1 MSNLFFQFP
10 HLGLLGVSLL
20 LLLNGIFSKRLIL
33 QIISVLI
40 LVYAGYREILSF
52 NPDTILHLSLDLIL
66 ISILAFPA
74 KFIDSKLG
82 QVIYLLMALGLMGAG
97 HSLIQI
103 NHEEDQSIEI
113 KLDPDAELLVQF
125 DNIRNLQTWKN
136 KNKDRFDIEYPVF
149 TPADEQYGLDEYVA
163 INLTEDQLKED
174 YIREITDA
182 QGVIHVEYNE
192 QYSLDLPV
200 EEAETSFQIKSE
212 LNDPG
217 VSNQWMADRFKL
229 DKFHEMISSRNS
241 MLDSEPSIIAIL
253 DTGVDGNHEDLAGNY
268 VSTKRSYDSDSQ
280 GHGTHCAGIAAAVTG
295 NNIGIASWIPPGI
308 NVKVTGI
315 KVLNAFGMG
324 TQKSIVKGIIEAAD
338 LGASVI
344 SISLG
349 GVTNDEREKAY
360 TEVVKYA
367 TDKGSVVVVAAGN
380 SNVDAVGTTP
390 ANIDGVIT
398 VTAINKD
405 LNRAYFGNTV
415 DNLKMGLAAP
425 GENIFSTYPR
435 NKYISKSGTSMAAPF
450 ASGIV

>member
-97 HSLIQI
+97 HSLIQN

-149 TPADEQYGLDEYVA
+149 TPADEQYGLDEYIA

-174 YIREITDA
+174 YIREINDA
-182 QGVIHVEYNE
+182 QGIIHVEYNE

-295 NNIGIASWIPPGI
+295 
-308 NVKVTGI
+308 
-315 KVLNAFGMG
+315 
-324 TQKSIVKGIIEAAD
+324 
-338 LGASVI
+338 
-344 SISLG
+344 
-349 GVTNDEREKAY
+349 
-360 TEVVKYA
+360 
-367 TDKGSVVVVAAGN
+367 
-380 SNVDAVGTTP
+380 
-390 ANIDGVIT
+390 
-398 VTAINKD
+398 
-405 LNRAYFGNTV
+405 
-415 DNLKMGLAAP
+415 
-425 GENIFSTYPR
+425 
-435 NKYISKSGTSMAAPF
+435 
-450 ASGIV
+450 